1 MARDAYILRLCNELK
16 VPAAIVLGG
25 GYARNTEDT
34 VEIHLNTIRVVTQ
47 LMKGEIRPET
57 PHNKD
62 LS

>member
-1 MARDAYILRLCNELK
+1 
-16 VPAAIVLGG
+16 
-25 GYARNTEDT
+25 

-47 LMKGEIRPET
+47 LIKGEIRPET